1 MISLATSFLI
11 FSTYTRI
18 HFTQIQDNKQNTK
31 QYKILNKLNNT
42 IIEDLGVPET
52 KILDWIMYKQLTYL
66 LCGQVGEAS
75 GF

>member
-52 KILDWIMYKQLTYL
+52 KILD
-66 LCGQVGEAS
+66 
-75 GF
+75 